1 MPAFYAHY
9 RFGCAALDRAQPAVQ
24 SLCLENRALYDIGLH
39 GPDLFFFYR
48 PVLPNKVN
56 RLGHEA
62 HHRSGREFL
71 ARGKKVLAAAKD
83 RRAARAYLYGLLCHF
98 ALDTLCHPYVA
109 QAMAELNVTH
119 AAVETS
125 FDRALLTRDNIDPL
139 TFDPCGHF
147 ETTRRNAAVIAPF
160 YPPAVTDT
168 VEKSLNSMVFYGRV
182 LYSSSRAF
190 RAVLDKGLYITLHH
204 DAIADMMMTEKPNPR
219 LADCDAQMF
228 VRFEEALALVQQLF
242 AEADNYLEN
251 GRPAGPDFDRTF
263 EG

>member
-109 QAMAELNVTH
+109 QAMAALNVTH

-190 RAVLDKGLYITLHH
+190 RAVLDKGLYRWRSCSSCLPRRITTSKTAAPPGRNLTGPSR
-204 DAIADMMMTEKPNPR
+204 ADR
-219 LADCDAQMF
+219 LRAPSPCAQNF
-228 VRFEEALALVQQLF
+228 WKE
-242 AEADNYLEN
+242 D
-251 GRPAGPDFDRTF
+251 
-263 EG
+263 